1 MAQLSDDCFAFG
13 GSLLGIDA
21 ARAMIFER
29 VQPVAG
35 IEYVPLRP
43 ALGRTLAHDI
53 AAPIAIPGY
62 DNSAVDGYAVRFED
76 LHTDRETT
84 LLCVD
89 RIAAGH
95 DPSATLRAGM
105 AARIFTG
112 AILPEGADVVIMQE
126 DCEREGDKVT
136 IRPGI
141 KRGANTRRA
150 GEDVAPGS
158 LALKAGRRLGPAD
171 LGLLAALGFVE
182 VPVRRKLSVA
192 LLSTGDE
199 VREPGE
205 SLRRGQIHDAN
216 RYVLSALLE
225 KLGVGVDDRGIV
237 ADDQAGL
244 ARSLREAAEGNDLII
259 TSGGVSTGEEDHVRS
274 AIANHGSLYF
284 WRLAIKPGRPV
295 AMGQIGAT
303 PLAGLPGNPVAA
315 LLTFALV
322 ARPMIE
328 ALSAT
333 TPHIAKRFRVLA
345 DFAYKKREGRRE
357 YVRAS
362 LDRPVA
368 ALAKARR
375 YHKEG
380 AGMLTS
386 LTETD
391 GLVELLE
398 DVTRLEPGTE
408 VDFISYNELI

>member
-13 GSLLGIDA
+13 GSLLDIDA
-21 ARAMIFER
+21 ARRMIFER
-29 VQPVAG
+29 VKPVDG
-35 IEYVPLRP
+35 IEPVPLRR

-53 AAPIAIPGY
+53 TAPIAVPGF
-62 DNSAVDGYAVRFED
+62 DNSAVDGYAVRFDD
-76 LHTDRETT
+76 LDPASDTVLR
-84 LLCVD
+84 CVD

-95 DPSATLRAGM
+95 DPTAALTAGL

-112 AILPEGADVVIMQE
+112 AVLPKGADVVIMQE
-126 DCEREGDKVT
+126 DCRRDGDHVT

-158 LALKAGRRLGPAD
+158 LALAAGRRLGPAE
-171 LGLLAALGFVE
+171 LGLLAALGLAQ
-182 VPVRRKLSVA
+182 VPVRRRLSVA

-205 SLRRGQIHDAN
+205 PLAGRQIYDAN
-216 RYVLSALLE
+216 RFILAGMLDR
-225 KLGVGVDDRGIV
+225 LGVEVTDRGIV
-237 ADDQAGL
+237 PDDPASLGETLQQA
-244 ARSLREAAEGNDLII
+244 AAESDLIV
-259 TSGGVSTGEEDHVRS
+259 TSGGVSTGEEDHIRS

-328 ALSAT
+328 ALSGT
-333 TPHIAKRFRVLA
+333 TPHVARRFRVVS
-345 DFAYKKREGRRE
+345 DFSYSKKMGRRE
-357 YVRAS
+357 YVRVS
-362 LDRPVA
+362 LDEGA
-368 ALAKARR
+368 GLARARR

-391 GLVELLE
+391 GLVELGE
-398 DVTRLEPGTE
+398 DTTRVQPGTE
-408 VDFISYNELI
+408 VDFVPYSELI

>member
-29 VQPVAG
+29 VTPVAG
-35 IEYVPLRP
+35 IEKVPLRL
-43 ALGRTLAHDI
+43 ALGRTLADDI
-53 AAPIAIPGY
+53 AAPIAVPGY
-62 DNSAVDGYAVRFED
+62 DNSAVDGYAVRFDD
-76 LHTDRETT
+76 LDPARPTT
-84 LLCVD
+84 LRCIG

-95 DPSATLRAGM
+95 DPAGALTPGV

-126 DCEREGDKVT
+126 DCERDGERVI

-141 KRGANTRRA
+141 KRFANTRKA
-150 GEDVAPGS
+150 GEDVPLGS
-158 LALKAGRRLGPAD
+158 LALTAGKRLGPAEV
-171 LGLLAALGFVE
+171 GLLAALGFVE
-182 VPVRRKLSVA
+182 VPVRRKLTIA

-205 SLRRGQIHDAN
+205 RLRRGQIHDAN
-216 RYVLSALLE
+216 RYILAGLLE
-225 KLGVGVDDRGIV
+225 RLGVEVSDRGIV
-237 ADDQAGL
+237 RDDAAILGAALQTAADE
-244 ARSLREAAEGNDLII
+244 SDLII
-259 TSGGVSTGEEDHVRS
+259 TSGGVSTGEEDHVRT

-328 ALSAT
+328 ALGGA
-333 TPHIAKRFRVLA
+333 TPHVAKRFHVVS
-345 DFAYKKREGRRE
+345 DFAYKKKTGRRE
-357 YVRAS
+357 YFRAS
-362 LDRPVA
+362 LEGNR
-368 ALAKARR
+368 ARR
-375 YHKEG
+375 YHKE
-380 AGMLTS
+380 
-386 LTETD
+386 
-391 GLVELLE
+391 
-398 DVTRLEPGTE
+398 
-408 VDFISYNELI
+408 

>member
-1 MAQLSDDCFAFG
+1 MAQLSDDCFAVG
-13 GSLLGIDA
+13 GSLLGIGA

-29 VQPVAG
+29 VVPVAG
-35 IEYVPLRP
+35 IERVPLRQS
-43 ALGRTLAHDI
+43 LGRTLAKDI
-53 AAPIAIPGY
+53 AAPIDLPGY

-76 LHTDRETT
+76 LDPARPTT
-84 LLCVD
+84 LRCID

-95 DPSATLRAGM
+95 DPAGALVPGI

-112 AILPEGADVVIMQE
+112 AILPEAADVVIMQE
-126 DCEREGDKVT
+126 DCERDGDRVT

-150 GEDVAPGS
+150 GEDVAHGS
-158 LALKAGRRLGPAD
+158 IALAAGRRLGPAD

-182 VPVRRKLSVA
+182 VTVRRKLTVA

-199 VREPGE
+199 VRAPGE
-205 SLRRGQIHDAN
+205 LLRRGQIHDAN
-216 RYVLSALLE
+216 RYILAALLE
-225 KLGVGVDDRGIV
+225 RLGVDVSDRGIV
-237 ADDQAGL
+237 RDDP
-244 ARSLREAAEGNDLII
+244 ARLNDALQRAAAESDLII
-259 TSGGVSTGEEDHVRS
+259 TSGGVSTGEEDHVRA

-328 ALSAT
+328 ALGAAT
-333 TPHIAKRFRVLA
+333 PFLAKRFRVVS
-345 DFAYKKREGRRE
+345 DFAYKKKAGRRE

-362 LDRPVA
+362 LEGN
-368 ALAKARR
+368 KACR

-391 GLVELLE
+391 GLVELPE
-398 DVTRLEPGTE
+398 EVTRLEPGAE
-408 VDFISYNELI
+408 VNFVPYSELI

>member
-21 ARAMIFER
+21 ARHMIFER
-29 VQPVAG
+29 VEPVAG
-35 IEYVPLRP
+35 IEQVPVRR
-43 ALGRTLAHDI
+43 ALGRTLAQDI
-53 AAPIAIPGY
+53 VAPIAVPGF
-62 DNSAVDGYAVRFED
+62 DNSAVDGYAVRFDD
-76 LHTDRETT
+76 LDPARDTVLRS
-84 LLCVD
+84 VD

-95 DPSATLRAGM
+95 DPTGALTPGV

-112 AILPEGADVVIMQE
+112 AALPEGADVVIMQE
-126 DCEREGDKVT
+126 DCERAGDQVT

-141 KRGANTRRA
+141 KRGANTRYA
-150 GEDVAPGS
+150 GEDVPRDSVA
-158 LALKAGRRLGPAD
+158 LAAGRRLGPAE
-171 LGLLAALGFVE
+171 LGLLAALGFAE
-182 VPVRRKLSVA
+182 VPVRRRLSVA

-205 SLRRGQIHDAN
+205 PLHRGQIYDAN
-216 RYVLSALLE
+216 RFILAGMLE
-225 KLGVGVDDRGIV
+225 RLGVEVTDRGIV
-237 ADDQAGL
+237 PDDQVNLSEAL
-244 ARSLREAAEGNDLII
+244 CQAAAESDLIV

-315 LLTFALV
+315 LLTFVLV

-328 ALSAT
+328 ALSGA
-333 TPHIAKRFRVLA
+333 TPHVARRFRVESG
-345 DFAYKKREGRRE
+345 FAYKKKAGRRE
-357 YVRAS
+357 YVRVS
-362 LDRPVA
+362 LDGA
-368 ALAKARR
+368 AGRTKARR

-391 GLVELLE
+391 GLAELPE
-398 DVTRLEPGTE
+398 DMTRLEPGAE
-408 VDFISYNELI
+408 VDFMPYSELI

>member
-13 GSLLGIDA
+13 GSLLDIDA
-21 ARAMIFER
+21 ARRMIFER
-29 VQPVAG
+29 VRPVDG
-35 IEYVPLRP
+35 IEPVPLRR

-53 AAPIAIPGY
+53 TAPIAVPGF
-62 DNSAVDGYAVRFED
+62 DNSAVDGYAVRFDD
-76 LHTDRETT
+76 LDPAGDTVLR
-84 LLCVD
+84 CVD

-95 DPSATLRAGM
+95 DPAAALTAGL

-112 AILPEGADVVIMQE
+112 AALPAGADVVIMQE
-126 DCEREGDKVT
+126 DCQRAGNQVT

-150 GEDVAPGS
+150 GEDVALGS
-158 LALKAGRRLGPAD
+158 LALTAGRRLGPAE
-171 LGLLAALGFVE
+171 LGLLAALGFAD
-182 VPVRRKLSVA
+182 VPVRRRLSVA

-205 SLRRGQIHDAN
+205 PLVGRQIYDAN
-216 RYVLSALLE
+216 RFILAGMLE
-225 KLGVGVDDRGIV
+225 RLGVEVTDRGIV

-244 ARSLREAAEGNDLII
+244 GEALREAAAESDLIV
-259 TSGGVSTGEEDHVRS
+259 TSGGVSTGEEDHIRS

-328 ALSAT
+328 ALSGT
-333 TPHIAKRFRVLA
+333 TPHVARRFRVVS
-345 DFAYKKREGRRE
+345 DFAYSKKMGRRE
-357 YVRAS
+357 YVRVS
-362 LDRPVA
+362 LDDGA
-368 ALAKARR
+368 GLAKARR

-391 GLVELLE
+391 GLVELGE
-398 DVTRLEPGTE
+398 DTTRLQPGME
-408 VDFISYNELI
+408 VDFMPYSELI

>member
-13 GSLLGIDA
+13 GSLLDIDA
-21 ARAMIFER
+21 ARRMIFER
-29 VQPVAG
+29 VRPVDG
-35 IEYVPLRP
+35 IEPVPLRR

-53 AAPIAIPGY
+53 TAPIAVPGF
-62 DNSAVDGYAVRFED
+62 DNSAVDGYAVRFDD
-76 LHTDRETT
+76 LDPVGDTVLR
-84 LLCVD
+84 CVD

-95 DPSATLRAGM
+95 DPAAALTAGL

-112 AILPEGADVVIMQE
+112 AALPAGADVVIMQE
-126 DCEREGDKVT
+126 DCQRAGNQVT

-150 GEDVAPGS
+150 GEDVALGS
-158 LALKAGRRLGPAD
+158 LALTAGRRLGPAE
-171 LGLLAALGFVE
+171 LGLLAALGFAD
-182 VPVRRKLSVA
+182 VPVRRRLSVA

-205 SLRRGQIHDAN
+205 PLVGRQIYDAN
-216 RYVLSALLE
+216 RFILAGMLE
-225 KLGVGVDDRGIV
+225 RLGVEVTDRGIV
-237 ADDQAGL
+237 PDDQAGL
-244 ARSLREAAEGNDLII
+244 GEALREAAAESDLIV
-259 TSGGVSTGEEDHVRS
+259 TSGGVSTGEEDHIRS

-328 ALSAT
+328 ALSGT
-333 TPHIAKRFRVLA
+333 TPHVARRFRVVS
-345 DFAYKKREGRRE
+345 DFAYSKKMGRRE
-357 YVRAS
+357 YVRVS
-362 LDRPVA
+362 LDDGA
-368 ALAKARR
+368 GLAKARR

-391 GLVELLE
+391 GLVELGE
-398 DVTRLEPGTE
+398 DTTRLQPGME
-408 VDFISYNELI
+408 VDFMPYSELI

>member
-1 MAQLSDDCFAFG
+1 MAQLSDDCFAVG
-13 GSLLGIDA
+13 GGLLGIDA

-29 VQPVAG
+29 VMPVAG
-35 IEYVPLRP
+35 IERVPLRQS
-43 ALGRTLAHDI
+43 LGRTLAEDTT
-53 AAPIAIPGY
+53 APINVPGY
-62 DNSAVDGYAVRFED
+62 DNSAVDGYAVRFDD
-76 LHTDRETT
+76 LDPARPTALR
-84 LLCVD
+84 CVD
-89 RIAAGH
+89 RITAGH
-95 DPSATLRAGM
+95 DPAGALVPGI

-126 DCEREGDKVT
+126 DCERDGDRVT

-141 KRGANTRRA
+141 KRGANTRKA
-150 GEDVAPGS
+150 GEDVAHGS
-158 LALKAGRRLGPAD
+158 VALKAGRRLGPAD

-182 VPVRRKLSVA
+182 VPVRRKLTVA

-199 VREPGE
+199 VRAPGE
-205 SLRRGQIHDAN
+205 LLRRGQIHDAN
-216 RYVLSALLE
+216 RYILAGLLE
-225 KLGVGVDDRGIV
+225 RIGVDVSDRGIV
-237 ADDQAGL
+237 RDDP
-244 ARSLREAAEGNDLII
+244 ARLNDALQRAAAESDLIV
-259 TSGGVSTGEEDHVRS
+259 TSGGVSTGEEDHVRT

-328 ALSAT
+328 ALGGA
-333 TPHIAKRFRVLA
+333 TPHVARRFGVMS
-345 DFAYKKREGRRE
+345 DFAYRKKAGRRE

-362 LDRPVA
+362 LEGN
-368 ALAKARR
+368 KARR
-375 YHKEG
+375 FHKEG

-391 GLVELLE
+391 GLVELPE
-398 DVTRLEPGTE
+398 ETTRLEAGTA
-408 VDFISYNELI
+408 VDFIPYSELI

>member
-21 ARAMIFER
+21 ARQMIFER
-29 VQPVAG
+29 VTPVAG
-35 IEYVPLRP
+35 IEQVPLRR
-43 ALGRTLAHDI
+43 ALGRTLARDI
-53 AAPIAIPGY
+53 TAPISVPGF
-62 DNSAVDGYAVRFED
+62 DNSAVDGYAVRFDD
-76 LHTDRETT
+76 LDPAHDTVLRP
-84 LLCVD
+84 VD
-89 RIAAGH
+89 RITAGH
-95 DPSATLRAGM
+95 DPAGALTPGL

-112 AILPEGADVVIMQE
+112 AALPEGADVVIMQE
-126 DCEREGDKVT
+126 DCERSGDQVM

-150 GEDVAPGS
+150 GEDVACGAV
-158 LALKAGRRLGPAD
+158 ALTAGRRLGPAE
-171 LGLLAALGFVE
+171 LGLLAALGFAD
-182 VPVRRKLSVA
+182 VPVRRRLSVA

-199 VREPGE
+199 VREPGAP
-205 SLRRGQIHDAN
+205 LRRGQIYDAN
-216 RYVLSALLE
+216 RFILAGMLE
-225 KLGVGVDDRGIV
+225 RLGVEVTDRGIV
-237 ADDQAGL
+237 EDDQA
-244 ARSLREAAEGNDLII
+244 SLGEALRRAAAESDLIV
-259 TSGGVSTGEEDHVRS
+259 TSGGVSTGEEDHVRT

-328 ALSAT
+328 ALSGT
-333 TPHIAKRFRVLA
+333 TPHIARRFRVLS
-345 DFAYKKREGRRE
+345 DFAYRKKAGRRE

-362 LDRPVA
+362 LDRGNA
-368 ALAKARR
+368 GLARAQRF
-375 YHKEG
+375 HKEG

-391 GLVELLE
+391 GLVELPE
-398 DVTRLEPGTE
+398 DITVLQPGAE
-408 VDFISYNELI
+408 VDFVPYSELI

>member
-21 ARAMIFER
+21 ARDMIFGR
-29 VQPVAG
+29 MTPVAG
-35 IEYVPLRP
+35 IEQVPLRR

-53 AAPIAIPGY
+53 TAPIAVPGF
-62 DNSAVDGYAVRFED
+62 DNSAVDGYAVRFDD
-76 LHTDRETT
+76 LDPARDTVLR
-84 LLCVD
+84 CVD

-95 DPSATLRAGM
+95 DPAGALKQGL

-112 AILPEGADVVIMQE
+112 AVLPEGADVVIMQE
-126 DCEREGDKVT
+126 DCARAGDQVA

-150 GEDVAPGS
+150 GEDVARDS
-158 LALKAGRRLGPAD
+158 VALLAGRRLGPAE
-171 LGLLAALGFVE
+171 LGLAAALGLAE
-182 VPVRRKLSVA
+182 VPVRRRLSVA

-199 VREPGE
+199 VREPGAP
-205 SLRRGQIHDAN
+205 LVRGQIYDAN
-216 RYVLSALLE
+216 RYILAGMLE
-225 KLGVGVDDRGIV
+225 RLAVDVVDLGIV
-237 ADDQAGL
+237 PDDPA
-244 ARSLREAAEGNDLII
+244 SLGEALRHAAAESDLII

-328 ALSAT
+328 ALSGT
-333 TPHIAKRFRVLA
+333 TPHLARRFKVVS
-345 DFAYKKREGRRE
+345 DFAYKKKAGRRE

-362 LDRPVA
+362 LEGTA
-368 ALAKARR
+368 GLSKARR

-391 GLVELLE
+391 GLVELPE
-398 DVTRLEPGTE
+398 EVTTLQPGAE
-408 VDFISYNELI
+408 VDFVPYSELI